1 VQDRVLIQVYEGE
14 RAMTKDNRLLG
25 KFELGNI
32 PPAPRY
38 ILLSLTFS
46 SLQQQ
51 GRIFAIDC
59 SRACS
64 GVPQIEVT
72 FEIDVNGILHVSA
85 EDKGTGNKNQITIT
99 NDKDRLSK
107 EEIERMIKEAEAA
120 AEEDKKFKER
130 VESRNQLENY
140 IYSIRNAINDEDKL
154 GKVISTDDKETI
166 ENLVKST
173 IEWLESNP
181 TASKEENDE
190 KYKEV
195 EKVVQPIFTRLYQ
208 QAGGAPGGMGG
219 DMPTHDDL

>member
-1 VQDRVLIQVYEGE
+1 
-14 RAMTKDNRLLG
+14 
-25 KFELGNI
+25 
-32 PPAPRY
+32 
-38 ILLSLTFS
+38 
-46 SLQQQ
+46 
-51 GRIFAIDC
+51 
-59 SRACS
+59 
-64 GVPQIEVT
+64 VPQIEVT